1 MKKRHHSLILVAV
14 RSHYSESIERIHTNH
29 HEREEKM
36 ASIIKRNGPGGAVVW
51 QVQVRK
57 KGYPPQI
64 KTFNRKTDAEKW
76 SRTIEHQMDTSLWKD
91 NKEASQITL
100 SEALSRYLRDVS
112 SHKRPESRRRDIISA
127 SHLEHKLGKF
137 SLIQVTPEKVADY
150 RDNRMNEVSSHST
163 RLELALLSHLFNIAK
178 KEWAFSGIENPVR
191 YVKKPLIP
199 EGRCPILSEK
209 QISRLLE
216 ECRRSTTPLLYPF
229 VLLALH
235 TGCRSMELRGLRWSQ
250 VNLTE
255 GYISLVGTETK
266 SHRSRNIHLTRA
278 AQDVLRELAEKH
290 RANKVV
296 DMHGNPTGL
305 VFPSRND
312 PNEPRDMH
320 MSFNRAVQRAGLD
333 NLPGNGKLRIHDLR
347 HLCGTF
353 LVMNGVD
360 LETIRSILGHR
371 DLTTTQRYLH
381 VIDDH
386 KKRAIEKIEH
396 LGMAQTKGGCSG

>member
-1 MKKRHHSLILVAV
+1 
-14 RSHYSESIERIHTNH
+14 
-29 HEREEKM
+29 M
-36 ASIIKRNGPGGAVVW
+36 ASIIKRNGPKGATVW
-51 QVQVRK
+51 QAQIRK
-57 KGYPPQI
+57 KGYPPQV
-64 KTFNRKTDAEKW
+64 KTFDRKVDAVKW
-76 SRTIEHQMDTSLWKD
+76 ARKVEHEMDSGSWTD
-91 NKEASQITL
+91 NKEARQMTL
-100 SEALSRYLRDVS
+100 SEALQRYLKDVS
-112 SHKRPESRRRDIISA
+112 SRKRPATRKRDILSAAYLERGLRNISLA
-127 SHLEHKLGKF
+127 QISP
-137 SLIQVTPEKVADY
+137 SKVAAY
-150 RDNRMNEVSSHST
+150 RDERLRKVSANST

-191 YVKKPLIP
+191 YVKKPSIP

-266 SHRSRNIHLTRA
+266 SHRSRNIPLTRA

-396 LGMAQTKGGCSG
+396 LGIAQTKGGCSG